1 MSGNAYYVP
10 DKEFSNEQAFKTWCM
25 TELRHSYKAIFEVEN
40 EEKEPGF
47 PDVLAIDYD
56 DKAHFY
62 EFKVAYK
69 GGRFTFEPTQPRFFK
84 FYPYLDIHV
93 MVWDAEQ
100 HTIYCIPAILAAN
113 ATLAKCTLTLNVR
126 KI

>member
-1 MSGNAYYVP
+1 MSGNAYYMP
-10 DKEFSNEQAFKTWCM
+10 DKEFSNEQAFKTWYM
-25 TELRHSYKAIFEVEN
+25 NELRRFYKAVFEVEN

-47 PDVLAIDYD
+47 PDVLAIDND
-56 DKAHFY
+56 DRAHFY

-100 HTIYCIPAILAAN
+100 HAMYCIPAILAAN
-113 ATLAKCTLTLNVR
+113 VTLTKCTLTLNVR